1 MIAQDDNPYANIN
14 TPEYN
19 LTKYWW
25 YRYRM
30 WNYFMV
36 LSTDLSEDG
45 VFNVFKN
52 IGPDKVAK
60 QFRLQI
66 HDGTI
71 ELGWYIALL
80 ATEYKLFE
88 ISGQEQAAETT
99 LKELACAIGKVYQLD
114 HKAEGLFGC
123 PDYDTDRYYENPN
136 GFFCRDDVPADFL
149 SRHKDYFPFGEAID
163 DCSDRWY
170 WDNYFDKNPD
180 ENPSEW
186 SKDIGVRSVWSDV
199 KDGTGNCENAEFERN
214 GACGEGDKKGMCG
227 EISQDQCWNLF
238 VGFALV
244 DELVGDVSV
253 ESPCHGREV
262 VIGDMVEVITHHI
275 VKYMKKSSGVDRW
288 KLINPC
294 TGEAA
299 CPGGNI
305 ARLAYDFGEA
315 AREICGDHFPNY
327 WFQNYY
333 SRTFRIVGRWF
344 NAGFIDWWVKNIC
357 EHPRIDKNCK
367 DGFNY
372 MCLRTVS
379 GDESFKD
386 TKKYVETYDKYPRFP
401 LIYKMLHGNLENNGD
416 WSPDDLNNMYNFNNH
431 WKEGYIK
438 DIGKTASENFMGKT
452 SSLQSFMVLHNLYYL
467 AASKYFIPFLKME
480 HGNYTLDDLDFPY
493 EIPDN
498 KYRGDQSN
506 PIVLEAFN
514 KIEASNTI
522 ENTGNVTYKAGKEIV
537 LKPGFHAKA
546 GSNFHAKTDDYLYD
560 CTTNMTHYW
569 DDYCS
574 NNLKSTTLAQQM
586 LKSKTINPH
595 ERYTNDSLS
604 GEKNEQ
610 SNNIIDDIQLTI
622 YPNPSKGVFTITT
635 DIASAMDVSVF
646 MADGTHI
653 YSKKYYK
660 STFEID
666 LSGHPKGVY
675 FVKIIF
681 SEGIINRKII
691 IY

>member
-1 MIAQDDNPYANIN
+1 MN
-14 TPEYN
+14 
-19 LTKYWW
+19 
-25 YRYRM
+25 R
-30 WNYFMV
+30 
-36 LSTDLSEDG
+36 
-45 VFNVFKN
+45 
-52 IGPDKVAK
+52 
-60 QFRLQI
+60 
-66 HDGTI
+66 
-71 ELGWYIALL
+71 LL
-80 ATEYKLFE
+80 A
-88 ISGQEQAAETT
+88 
-99 LKELACAIGKVYQLD
+99 
-114 HKAEGLFGC
+114 
-123 PDYDTDRYYENPN
+123 
-136 GFFCRDDVPADFL
+136 
-149 SRHKDYFPFGEAID
+149 
-163 DCSDRWY
+163 
-170 WDNYFDKNPD
+170 
-180 ENPSEW
+180 
-186 SKDIGVRSVWSDV
+186 
-199 KDGTGNCENAEFERN
+199 
-214 GACGEGDKKGMCG
+214 
-227 EISQDQCWNLF
+227 
-238 VGFALV
+238 
-244 DELVGDVSV
+244 
-253 ESPCHGREV
+253 
-262 VIGDMVEVITHHI
+262 
-275 VKYMKKSSGVDRW
+275 
-288 KLINPC
+288 LI
-294 TGEAA
+294 
-299 CPGGNI
+299 
-305 ARLAYDFGEA
+305 
-315 AREICGDHFPNY
+315 
-327 WFQNYY
+327 
-333 SRTFRIVGRWF
+333 
-344 NAGFIDWWVKNIC
+344 
-357 EHPRIDKNCK
+357 
-367 DGFNY
+367 
-372 MCLRTVS
+372 
-379 GDESFKD
+379 
-386 TKKYVETYDKYPRFP
+386 
-401 LIYKMLHGNLENNGD
+401 
-416 WSPDDLNNMYNFNNH
+416 
-431 WKEGYIK
+431 
-438 DIGKTASENFMGKT
+438 
-452 SSLQSFMVLHNLYYL
+452 LQSFMVLHNLYYL